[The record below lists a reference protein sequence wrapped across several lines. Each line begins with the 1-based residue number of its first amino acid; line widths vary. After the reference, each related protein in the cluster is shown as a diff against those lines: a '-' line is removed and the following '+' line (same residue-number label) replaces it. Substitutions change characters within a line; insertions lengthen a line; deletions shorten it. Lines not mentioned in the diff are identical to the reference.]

1 MKNNMARSGILQPHL
16 NTGGYLV
23 GVGPLEVNDSK
34 ECSNLAFV
42 FLFAS
47 LRHHEQKLS

>member
-1 MKNNMARSGILQPHL
+1 MARSGILQPHS
-16 NTGGYLV
+16 
-23 GVGPLEVNDSK
+23 PEVNDSK

-47 LRHHEQKLS
+47 LRPYHEQKLS